1 MAFDSLQDFLAMGEH
16 GVYVWV
22 CWGIVIISVLLGILK
37 TYHDRQQV
45 IKTIKDNQKRTEHRQ
60 TYQATK

>member
-1 MAFDSLQDFLAMGEH
+1 MAFDSLQDFLVMGEH
-16 GVYVWV
+16 GVYVWA

-45 IKTIKDNQKRTEHRQ
+45 IKTIEDNQKRTEHRQ